1 MDDFGVE
8 RLEWG
13 VAGYQLSHAQ
23 KFLARIKRKIYETVD
38 RTRNDRSHD
47 KDMLAGRY

>member
-1 MDDFGVE
+1 VE

-13 VAGYQLSHAQ
+13 DAGYQLSHGQ
-23 KFLARIKRKIYETVD
+23 KFLAKIKRKIYETVD

-47 KDMLAGRY
+47 EDMLAGLY

>member
-1 MDDFGVE
+1 ME

-13 VAGYQLSHAQ
+13 VADYQLSQEQ
-23 KFLARIKRKIYETVD
+23 KFLAKIKRKIYETMD

-47 KDMLAGRY
+47 KDMLAGLY